1 LEVGVLFG
9 FGGTSKTQGQLAKDE
24 LSIGLDH
31 LMQAA
36 QHAAG
41 GAGAAIGP
49 RTHTVRSMITPAAG
63 RVRGAASSGWGSTVG
78 AFSPLMMAAKEGARE
93 GAEAALTARAK
104 QIKRRKKEEQVK
116 QRRIGLAVGLLTAG
130 VAVGAAAALM
140 MRRRRR
146 MAWDEYDPSQALES
160 MMDSASER
168 VSDSMMSAGD
178 VAGEMGQKAGDA
190 MKSAG
195 ERAGEAAKKAGD
207 KAGEMGM
214 KAGETAKKSGD
225 KVTGS
230 GQDTRQE
237 AGSYAADSF
246 NSRMRR
252 S

>member
-9 FGGTSKTQGQLAKDE
+9 FGGASKTRGQLAKDE
-24 LSIGLDH
+24 LGIGFDH

-49 RTHTVRSMITPAAG
+49 RTHIVRSVITPAAG
-63 RVRGAASSGWGSTVG
+63 RVRNAASSGWDSTVG
-78 AFSPLMMAAKEGARE
+78 AFSPLMTAAKEGARE
-93 GAEAALTARAK
+93 ATDAALKVEAK
-104 QIKRRKKEEQVK
+104 KAKRRQKEEQVK
-116 QRRIGLAVGLLTAG
+116 QRRIGLAVGLLTVG

-146 MAWDEYDPSQALES
+146 MAWDEYNPSEAMES

-168 VSDSMMSAGD
+168 VSGSMMSAGD
-178 VAGEMGQKAGDA
+178 MAGEMGQKTGDA
-190 MKSAG
+190 MKSTG
-195 ERAGEAAKKAGD
+195 ERAGAAAKKAGD
-207 KAGEMGM
+207 KAEQMSQ
-214 KAGETAKKSGD
+214 KAGEAAKKSGD

-230 GQDTRQE
+230 GQDTRDE
-237 AGSYAADSF
+237 AGAYAADSF
-246 NSRMRR
+246 DSRMRR